1 MAAAFLQSHGVD
13 LDAEMQRIQFS
24 QESIQGNAERPTP
37 GNQVTSI
44 TTASLPSTPRGS
56 LWNVHLDPS
65 SRTIISILPANAS
78 SSSQDVSSHQ
88 NPDTSA
94 VPKKDSS
101 TPTAINAHG
110 ALLTPSLCHPHIHLD
125 KAYLLSH
132 PAYSHLRMD
141 RGDFAEAME
150 LTGKAKALFTPQDLL
165 ERGQRL
171 IDESVAAGVTHMR
184 AFVELDAG
192 VGRKC
197 LEAGLEL
204 KGKAEGEGRCRVQ
217 ICAFAQL
224 PLFTAA
230 ADDPEG
236 AVIRGLMEEAA
247 AMEEVE
253 ALGGVPY
260 VEGDEAKMLQ
270 MVDWL
275 IDLAIEHKKHLDL
288 HLDYNLD
295 PNKEPWIWHIISTL
309 RTKTWNQLN
318 PNRTIVLGHCTRLT
332 LFSPSSWHHLA
343 ATIQDSGLPISVVG
357 LPTSDLFIMHQTL
370 DIPRMIK
377 EFNLSACIG
386 VNNIGNA
393 FTPHGSCDPL
403 TLACNGV
410 GIYQAGTERDTEVLF
425 ECVSTRAREA
435 IGLGRQQAR
444 SKSEGAEVEGS
455 LRLREGDEA
464 SLLLFGHE
472 KVAWRTRKTVAEAV
486 YFYDHCRGRRSF
498 LDGKEVRTT

>member
-13 LDAEMQRIQFS
+13 LDGEMQRIQFGQECS
-24 QESIQGNAERPTP
+24 QVNAERPTP

-44 TTASLPSTPRGS
+44 THASLPSTPRGS
-56 LWNVHLDPS
+56 LWNVLLDPS
-65 SRTIISILPANAS
+65 SGQISSILPATAS
-78 SSSQDVSSHQ
+78 SFGQ
-88 NPDTSA
+88 DTSA
-94 VPKKDSS
+94 NPSRSAAPNKDPSPIS
-101 TPTAINAHG
+101 TSINAHG

-197 LEAGLEL
+197 LEAGLQL
-204 KGKAEGEGRCRVQ
+204 KRKAEGEGRCRVQ
-217 ICAFAQL
+217 LCAFAQL
-224 PLFTAA
+224 PLFTASN
-230 ADDPEG
+230 DDPEG

-275 IDLAIEHKKHLDL
+275 IDLAIKHRKHLDF

-295 PNKEPWIWHIISTL
+295 PEKEPWIWLIISTL
-309 RTKTWNQLN
+309 RAKTWNQRN
-318 PNRTIVLGHCTRLT
+318 PSRTIVLGHCTRLT
-332 LFSPSSWHHLA
+332 LFPTSSWQRLA
-343 ATIQDSGLPISVVG
+343 TTIKDSGLPISIVG

-435 IGLGRQQAR
+435 IGFGRQQAR
-444 SKSEGAEVEGS
+444 SGSEGAEVEGN
-455 LRLREGDEA
+455 LGLREGAEA

>member
-309 RTKTWNQLN
+309 RAKTWNQLN

>member
-1 MAAAFLQSHGVD
+1 MAAAFLQLHGVD
-13 LDAEMQRIQFS
+13 VDAEMQRIQFG
-24 QESIQGNAERPTP
+24 QESSQNDAERPTP
-37 GNQVTSI
+37 GNRVT
-44 TTASLPSTPRGS
+44 TVTYASLPSTPRGS
-56 LWNVHLDPS
+56 LWNVRLDPS
-65 SRTIISILPANAS
+65 SGKISSILPATAS
-78 SSSQDVSSHQ
+78 SFGQ
-88 NPDTSA
+88 NDT
-94 VPKKDSS
+94 PNPRSS
-101 TPTAINAHG
+101 TAPDQFPSPNTTHLNAHG

-132 PAYSHLRMD
+132 PRYSHLCMD

-150 LTGKAKALFTPQDLL
+150 LTGKAKGLFTPQDLL

-171 IDESVAAGVTHMR
+171 IDESVEAGVTHMR

-197 LEAGLEL
+197 LAAGLQL
-204 KGKAEGEGRCRVQ
+204 KRKAEGAGRCRVQ
-217 ICAFAQL
+217 LCAFAQL
-224 PLFTAA
+224 PLFTASNG
-230 ADDPEG
+230 DPEG

-247 AMEEVE
+247 AMGEVE

-275 IDLAIEHKKHLDL
+275 IDLAIAHRKHLDF

-295 PNKEPWIWHIISTL
+295 PDKDPWIWHIISTL
-309 RTKTWNQLN
+309 RTKTWNQRN
-318 PNRTIVLGHCTRLT
+318 PGRTIVLGHCTRLT
-332 LFSPSSWHHLA
+332 LFPTPEWQRLA
-343 ATIQDSGLPISVVG
+343 TTIRDSGLPISIVG

-377 EFNLSACIG
+377 DFDLSACIG

-410 GIYQAGTERDTEVLF
+410 GVYHAGTERNTEVLF

-435 IGLGRQQAR
+435 IGFGRQQAR
-444 SKSEGAEVEGS
+444 GGSGEGEKDGS

-464 SLLLFGHE
+464 SLLLFGDE
-472 KVAWRTRKTVAEAV
+472 KVAWRTRRTVAEAV